1 MIKLTIISTIAL
13 AIAISGAVSAEISSS
28 TVRFGPNDQY
38 TGYLAK
44 PSGDG
49 PFPGLV
55 VIHEWWG
62 LNDNI
67 RAESDKLAKAGYAAL
82 AVDLFGKSTTDPQE
96 ARKMTQNLDQQA
108 ATTQLIAAANYLRS
122 LVYVPDD
129 KVGSIGWCF
138 GGKQSL
144 LLAINDPKLATAV
157 IYYGQPV
164 TDPKELAKIKASVL
178 GIFGEADE
186 SIPMSTVQKFRQ
198 ALTEA
203 GVRHE
208 IYTYPG
214 AGHAF
219 ANPTRGDSYK
229 PAAAEDAWKK
239 TLVFLDSKLCKP
251 KS

>member
-1 MIKLTIISTIAL
+1 MIKLAIISIITL
-13 AIAISGAVSAEISSS
+13 AVASGAVSADIQSS
-28 TVRFGPNDQY
+28 TIRFGPNNQY
-38 TGYLAK
+38 SGYLVK
-44 PSGDG
+44 PVGDG

-62 LNDNI
+62 LNNNI
-67 RAESDKLAKAGYAAL
+67 KSESDKLAKAGYAAL

-96 ARKMTQNLDQQA
+96 AMQMTQNLNQQA
-108 ATTQLIAAANYLRS
+108 ATTQLLAAANYLRA
-122 LVYVPDD
+122 LAYVPDD

-138 GGKQSL
+138 GGRQSL
-144 LLAINDPKLATAV
+144 MLAINDPKLAAAV

-164 TDPKELAKIKASVL
+164 TDSKELAKIKARVL

-186 SIPMSTVQKFRQ
+186 SIPMSTVNQFKL

-239 TLVFLDSKLCKP
+239 TLAFFKSTLCKP
-251 KS
+251 KA